1 MLARVAKSDCLGRA
15 PGRFDCSAM
24 DWFLDRARELG
35 VDRSPPKP
43 LLLGRHLLELGMPPG
58 PDMGALLKQIY
69 DKQLDGEIKTTQEG
83 ITLASQIL
91 QSQHGDAEARRPTE

>member
-1 MLARVAKSDCLGRA
+1 
-15 PGRFDCSAM
+15 M

-43 LLLGRHLLELGMPPG
+43 LLLGRHLLALGMPPG

-69 DKQLDGEIKTTQEG
+69 DKQLDGEITTTEEG
-83 ITLASQIL
+83 IAMASQML
-91 QSQHGDAEARRPTE
+91 SSSQRQDAETPSEG